1 MVSVDI
7 RIQGENQMT
16 FEQKF
21 LASSRPH
28 ILMITNHGIHQWKI
42 IPGLPDTGGQN
53 VFVNQ
58 FTESLAKQGFKI
70 TIINRGGY
78 AHPVSGEP
86 RKGIHY
92 KDEYQRILFLEDDVR
107 AFVRK
112 EDMDDHLPELA
123 AALMGHFKNTEKK
136 IDLIISHY
144 WDGAKL
150 GLLYNQVLDSSVPHI
165 WVPHSLGAIKKRNVD
180 PDQWDALRIDERI
193 ENEKMVLQEING
205 VASTSEIIE
214 KSLREDYGYLIEP
227 LFLPPCVDP
236 DRYYPREIQEDHPVL
251 RFLSKHCDLSP
262 VEIISSQIITEI
274 SRTDRTKRKDV
285 LLRAFAQLQRKHPES
300 LLLIS
305 IEQKKEG
312 LSKELMHLISELG
325 IEKRVVVLG
334 SVWDEL
340 PDIYAVTDI
349 FCTPSVMEGFG
360 MTSQEAAATAVPVV
374 ASNLVPFV
382 TEYLL
387 GEDAKDVE
395 VDGSDIPLKLGQ
407 GAIVVHADD
416 VNAFTQAL
424 DLLLSNL
431 DLRRKL
437 GEEAYKI
444 TVPYFTWEN
453 VVRTFLEDIG
463 DLLRGEDHG

>member
-1 MVSVDI
+1 MPVDK
-7 RIQGENQMT
+7 RIQDENQMS

-21 LASSRPH
+21 LESSRPH

-58 FTESLAKQGFKI
+58 FTESLAKQGYKI

-86 RKGIHY
+86 RKGVHY
-92 KDEYQRILFLEDDVR
+92 KDEYQRILFLEDDVH

-112 EDMDDHLPELA
+112 EDMDDRLHELA
-123 AALMGHFKNTEKK
+123 AFLIHHFESYEEK
-136 IDLIISHY
+136 IDQIISHY

-150 GLLYNQVLDSSVPHI
+150 GMLYKQALDSPVPHV

-180 PDQWDALRIDERI
+180 PDQWDSLRIDERI
-193 ENEKMVLQEING
+193 ENEKTVLQAVDG
-205 VASTSEIIE
+205 VASTSAIIE

-227 LFLPPCVDP
+227 LFLPPCIDP
-236 DRYYPREIQEDHPVL
+236 ERYHPREIQEDHPVL
-251 RFLSKHCDLSP
+251 RFLSQHCDLSP
-262 VEIISSQIITEI
+262 VEIISSPIITEI
-274 SRTDRTKRKDV
+274 SRTDKTKRKDV
-285 LLRAFAQLQRKHPES
+285 LLRAFALLLQKHPQS

-312 LSKELMHLISELG
+312 LSKELMDLISELG
-325 IEKRVVVLG
+325 IEKRVIVLG

-340 PDIYAVTDI
+340 PDIYALTDI

-387 GEDAKDVE
+387 GEDVE
-395 VDGSDIPLKLGQ
+395 EIPVEGSDVPLKLGQ
-407 GAIVVHADD
+407 GAIVVQADD
-416 VNAFTQAL
+416 VNGFAFAL

-431 DLRRKL
+431 ELRRKL
-437 GEEAYKI
+437 GEAAYKI

-453 VVRTFLEDIG
+453 VVKSFLEDVEGLIQ
-463 DLLRGEDHG
+463 DEDHT